1 VDAVTYRWIVF
12 VHIFGVFVFL
22 IAHGVSSGVGFRLA
36 KERNRERVAGLLD
49 FSAASS
55 KVMMLGFWWILIS
68 GFVLG
73 AVGDLLSARW
83 FWAAI
88 ITLIVLAGLMTPLA
102 AVPYNRVRTILGLPR
117 PLRRRRPAAA
127 ADGGTGDLNEALSKI
142 SPYPAAIVGFLG
154 LGFLLYLMLFKPF

>member
-1 VDAVTYRWIVF
+1 
-12 VHIFGVFVFL
+12 
-22 IAHGVSSGVGFRLA
+22 
-36 KERNRERVAGLLD
+36 
-49 FSAASS
+49 
-55 KVMMLGFWWILIS
+55 MMLGFWWILIS

-117 PLRRRRPAAA
+117 PLRPRRPSAA
-127 ADGGTGDLNEALSKI
+127 ADGGTGDLDEDTAKP
-142 SPYPAAIVGFLG
+142 SPDPSAAAGFPGPG
-154 LGFLLYLMLFKPF
+154 LPLYL